1 MISKMKKLLLGG
13 KASEKE
19 KILEVL
25 REAGVVHVD
34 AAVPEK
40 VSVPASLN
48 DELQKCNRAIMELS
62 QIECLSDEDKIET
75 PGKPKRLIEE
85 TLEHVSALSKL
96 KDRVI
101 ALKKEFE
108 ETKVWGPLGLKD
120 LNFLKNSGL
129 NIVFSKG
136 SKEHMNEIK
145 GEFVNT
151 VYCKDSVCVF
161 IAVSRSAIEIPEQL
175 TVIEAP
181 KREAAQ
187 VADEIKACEKTISDH
202 SHALQCLK
210 LRFSDIKA
218 HYTKLINQKRF
229 AEVESGLMSDE
240 EVFVLTG
247 WCPEKKT
254 AALTEALEKA
264 QVRVATHFDEAGDD
278 ETPPTYLDNPAYSS
292 SVNPLYEFMGLT
304 PSYNEPDASFLFL
317 STLII
322 FSGFLVADAGYG
334 AIIALPLLFGYKKLK
349 ERGFDE
355 KFLRLAIFLFGGA
368 TVYGAITNSW
378 FGGSLFNT
386 GFNPESADGS
396 FLLQALCF
404 LMGAIH
410 LTIAHVIKIK
420 RKKIDLSVL
429 GEIGWIIFL
438 WGMYGMIC
446 KLVAGRD
453 FILPGTQ
460 EFTIL
465 GSTSTLTVWLFK
477 LSLTMILF
485 FTAPSFNVFKMLGA
499 GIGSLLTNASAA
511 FSDILSYIR
520 LWAVGL
526 AGSKVAV
533 AFNDIGA
540 MLPLYAQIPVLIAG
554 HGLNIILCVIAILA
568 HGVRLNLLE
577 FSNHLELDW
586 AGREYDPFK
595 KIN

>member
-19 KILEVL
+19 KVLEVL

-40 VSVPASLN
+40 VSVPASIN
-48 DELQKCNRAIMELS
+48 EELHKCNRAIIELS

-75 PGKPKRLIEE
+75 PGKAKRLIEE
-85 TLEHVSALSKL
+85 TLEHVTALSKL
-96 KDRVI
+96 KDKLI
-101 ALKKEFE
+101 ALKKEYE
-108 ETKVWGPLGLKD
+108 ETEVWGPLGLKD
-120 LNFLKNSGL
+120 LYFLKNSGL

-136 SKEHMNEIK
+136 SKEHKDEIK
-145 GEFVNT
+145 SEFVDT
-151 VYCKDSVCVF
+151 VYCKDGICVF
-161 IAVSRSAIEIPEQL
+161 IAASRNEIEIPKQL

-181 KREAAQ
+181 RRESAQ
-187 VADEIKACEKTISDH
+187 IADEIKATENTICDH
-202 SHALQCLK
+202 KHALQCLK
-210 LRFSDIKA
+210 LRFSDIQA
-218 HYTKLINQKRF
+218 HYTKLLNQKRF
-229 AEVESGLMSDE
+229 AEVESGVMTDE

-247 WCPEKKT
+247 WCPEKKVST
-254 AALTEALEKA
+254 LSEALETA
-264 QVRVATHFDEAGDD
+264 QLRVATHFDDAAED
-278 ETPPTYLDNPAYSS
+278 ENPPTYLDNPVYSS
-292 SVNPLYEFMGLT
+292 SINPLYDFMGLT

-349 ERGFDE
+349 ERGVDE

-368 TVYGAITNSW
+368 TVYGGITNSW
-378 FGGSLFNT
+378 FGASLFNT
-386 GFNPESADGS
+386 GFNPESPDGS

-404 LMGAIH
+404 LMGVIH
-410 LTIAHVIKIK
+410 LTIAHIIKLK
-420 RKKIDLSVL
+420 RKKINLSVV

-438 WGMYGMIC
+438 WAMYGMIC

-465 GSTSTLTVWLFK
+465 GSTSSLTVWLFK
-477 LSLTMILF
+477 ISLTMILF
-485 FTAPSFNVFKMLGA
+485 FTAPSFNVFKMVGA
-499 GIGSLLTNASAA
+499 GVGSILTNASAA

-540 MLPLYAQIPVLIAG
+540 MLPIYAQIPVLIAG